1 MTIPPTARTRTVAVH
16 GAEEAA
22 HGTAGAL
29 TQVFADRAR
38 GRWAGLRGI
47 ERACLL
53 VGAVLIA
60 SGVFHF
66 GVFLVRGGPWEGPV
80 SWRKPTTFG
89 LSFGLTLI
97 SITWVASYLTLRP
110 RVRAWLLGVF
120 AADCVLEVAGITVQA
135 WRHVPSHFNTE
146 TPLSTAIAMSLAFGG
161 AVLIAVLG
169 TLAVVAFRGR
179 TSGPA
184 DLRLALRAGF
194 GLLMAGLA
202 TGAAMIAKGE
212 VLIRSGHRQEAYE
225 TAGSLK
231 WVHGITL
238 HAVLV
243 LPALAVLLSALGWAP
258 RRRSRAVAIAAAL
271 YVAAALTALVISLVR

>member
-1 MTIPPTARTRTVAVH
+1 MTIRARSANGTV
-16 GAEEAA
+16 
-22 HGTAGAL
+22 GTA
-29 TQVFADRAR
+29 AR
-38 GRWAGLRGI
+38 GRVAPLRYRARAHWARCGRV
-47 ERACLL
+47 ERLCHLI
-53 VGAVLIA
+53 GAVLIA

-66 GVFLVRGGPWEGPV
+66 GVFLVDGGPWEGPV

-110 RVRAWLLGVF
+110 RVRAWVLGVF

-146 TPLSTAIAMSLAFGG
+146 TPLNTAVAMSLAFGG

-169 TLAVVAFRGR
+169 TLAVTAFRAR
-179 TSGPA
+179 TRGPA

-194 GLLMAGLA
+194 GLLLVGLA
-202 TGAAMIAKGE
+202 TGAVMIAKGQ
-212 VLIRSGHRQEAYE
+212 VLIRSGHRQEGYD

-231 WVHGITL
+231 PVHGVTL

-243 LPALAVLLSALGWAP
+243 LPALAVLLDRLGWAP
-258 RRRSRAVAIAAAL
+258 ARRYRAVAVATGL
-271 YVAAALTALVISLVR
+271 YVAATLTALVLSLIG